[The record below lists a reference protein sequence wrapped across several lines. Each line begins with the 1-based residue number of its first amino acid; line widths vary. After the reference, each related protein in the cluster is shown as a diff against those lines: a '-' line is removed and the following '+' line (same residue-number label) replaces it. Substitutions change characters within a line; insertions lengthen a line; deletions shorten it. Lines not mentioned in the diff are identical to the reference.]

1 MKLIS
6 EIRRRRLFGTAAI
19 YAAGAWLLLQVGV
32 TLIEIVGLAEWTK
45 RALLVLL
52 LAGFPV
58 ALVLAWFFDIN
69 RKGITVTPDADASA
83 KAGPAQVP
91 SVQPPPGHS
100 IAVLP
105 FVNMSSDSEHEYFSD
120 GITEELLNSLAALH
134 DLKVAARTSS
144 FAFKGK
150 NTDIRTIAGQL
161 GVRNVLEGSVRWAG
175 ARVRI
180 TAQLIDAEHG
190 YHLWSQIFDRE
201 IEDIFAIQSEIAVA
215 IADALKLHLGRE
227 AAQALE
233 AAAPTT
239 SMDAYHCYL
248 RARHL
253 WQRRGETAIRSAIDE
268 YRKAIALDPR
278 YARAYASLAAAHAV
292 LPEYTGES
300 REVSFALAR
309 PLALKALELDNTLGE
324 AHGVLSYMHF
334 WRWEWEQ
341 AEESLLRALALDAQ
355 DPQLH
360 QWYCNLLNDLAR
372 HDDALVEARK
382 AYELDPVAPIVNW
395 VLAIC
400 HAVRGEDA
408 PALHHAAIARE
419 LGAVPLPLGYVE
431 LLAQLRRGDYSAA
444 RTSWERALTTL
455 GRDIS
460 WVEPVIAAMA
470 DRARLDDAS
479 AALERA
485 RGAGI
490 IAPNTLLLFY
500 VLLGLADEAFAIAES
515 KLADHSLTHLWLLL
529 PEGAPLR
536 ADPRF
541 VDMTGR
547 MGLVAYWERN
557 GWPPHLAQLRRAGT
571 APAEQSAQV

>member
-1 MKLIS
+1 MKKLIA

-19 YAAGAWLLLQVGV
+19 YLAGAWVILQVGATV
-32 TLIEIVGLAEWTK
+32 IPIVGLPGWTA
-45 RALLVLL
+45 RALLTVLML
-52 LAGFPV
+52 GFPA
-58 ALVLAWFFDIN
+58 ALVLAWFFDIGK
-69 RKGITVTPDADASA
+69 KGITVTADADV
-83 KAGPAQVP
+83 PAQVP
-91 SVQPPPGHS
+91 NVQPPPGHS

-105 FVNMSSDSEHEYFSD
+105 FVNMSSQAEHEYFSD
-120 GITEELLNSLAALH
+120 GIAEELLTSLAGLPH
-134 DLKVAARTSS
+134 LKVAARTSS

-150 NTDIRTIAGQL
+150 NVDVRTIGRQL

-180 TAQLIDAEHG
+180 TAQLIEAEVG
-190 YHLWSQIFDRE
+190 YHLWSQTFDRE
-201 IEDIFAIQSEIAVA
+201 IEDIFAIQSEIAIA
-215 IADALKLHLGRE
+215 IADALKLHLRGE
-227 AAQALE
+227 AAKALE
-233 AAAPTT
+233 PSAPTT
-239 SMDAYHCYL
+239 SIDAYHCYL

-253 WQRRGETAIRSAIDE
+253 WQRRGETAIRSAIEE

-309 PLALKALELDNTLGE
+309 PLALKALELDATLGE

-341 AEESLLRALALDAQ
+341 AEQRLQQALALDAQ

-372 HDDALVEARK
+372 HDDAIVEAGK
-382 AYELDPVAPIVNW
+382 AYELDPVSPIVNW

-431 LLAQLRRGDYSAA
+431 LFAQLRKRAYDAA
-444 RTSWERALTTL
+444 RAGWERALTAL
-455 GRDIS
+455 GRDTT
-460 WVEPVIAAMA
+460 WVEPVITAIE
-470 DRARLDDAS
+470 DRARIDDAS
-479 AALERA
+479 RALEQA
-485 RGAGI
+485 ASAGK

-529 PEGAPLR
+529 PEAAPLR

-541 VDMTGR
+541 LALAR
-547 MGLVAYWERN
+547 QMGLVEYWTRN
-557 GWPPHLAQLRRAGT
+557 GWPASVAQLGAA
-571 APAEQSAQV
+571 APAAARQRVEG